1 MRSKRKGLAVSLLA
15 IAVAAAVAGC
25 GGNAGGEKQPVA
37 VNTYKI
43 IAEDT
48 IVPAEYSGV
57 VAATDKVPVMPK
69 VSGRVL
75 EKYVQGGQAVAEGQ
89 PLFRLDSRSY
99 QAALNA
105 AKAGQAQA
113 AANLAN
119 QELNLR
125 RYQTL
130 ADEDAIAMQTVTDQE
145 AATAQQNAVL
155 QAQEAQVAAA
165 QDNMDDTIVYAP
177 FSGTLNVDD
186 VPIGTFATAGGTALV
201 TILSNN
207 PVFVDFTISEAEYL
221 EMVKSGAGNPTSW
234 GDHLKL
240 RLSDGSMY
248 AYEGHIAQVNHGMNG
263 NSGSIVVRAVFDN
276 PENVLL
282 PGMYATVVSDA
293 QVKRKAITV
302 PQRAVQQTL
311 GKYFIS
317 VIDEN
322 GEAKQKE
329 VKVGPQ
335 IGKFW
340 LITDGLQDNDI
351 IIVDG
356 YQKANGAK
364 LNQHLLTKDDILNPS
379 ADDGQSK

>member
-25 GGNAGGEKQPVA
+25 GGSAGGEKQPVA

-57 VAATDKVPVMPK
+57 IAATDKVPVMPK

-201 TILSNN
+201 TISSNN

-248 AYEGHIAQVNHGMNG
+248 AYAGHIAQVNHGMNG

>member
-15 IAVAAAVAGC
+15 IAVAAAIVGC

-201 TILSNN
+201 TISSNN

-221 EMVKSGAGNPTSW
+221 GMVKSGAGNPTSW

>member
-15 IAVAAAVAGC
+15 IAVAAAVVGC

-201 TILSNN
+201 TISSNN

-221 EMVKSGAGNPTSW
+221 GMVKSGAGNPTSW

>member
-1 MRSKRKGLAVSLLA
+1 MRSKCKGLAVSLLA
-15 IAVAAAVAGC
+15 IAVAAAIAGC
-25 GGNAGGEKQPVA
+25 GGNTGGEKQPVA

-43 IAEDT
+43 VAEDT

-201 TILSNN
+201 TISSNN

-240 RLSDGSMY
+240 RLIDGSMY

-263 NSGSIVVRAVFDN
+263 NSSAIVVRAVFDN

-340 LITDGLQDNDI
+340 LITDGLQNNDI

>member
-15 IAVAAAVAGC
+15 IAVAAAVVGC

-201 TILSNN
+201 TISSNN

>member
-1 MRSKRKGLAVSLLA
+1 MRSKCKGLAVSLLA
-15 IAVAAAVAGC
+15 IAVAAATAGC
-25 GGNAGGEKQPVA
+25 GGNTGGEKQPVA

-43 IAEDT
+43 VAEDT

-201 TILSNN
+201 TISSNN

-221 EMVKSGAGNPTSW
+221 GMVKSGAGNPTSW

-240 RLSDGSMY
+240 RLSDGSVY

>member
-48 IVPAEYSGV
+48 IVPAENSGV
-57 VAATDKVPVMPK
+57 IAATDKVPVMPK

-201 TILSNN
+201 TISSNN

-240 RLSDGSMY
+240 RLSDGSVY

-302 PQRAVQQTL
+302 PQQTL

>member
-69 VSGRVL
+69 VYGRVL

-201 TILSNN
+201 TISSNN

-282 PGMYATVVSDA
+282 PGMYATVISDA

-317 VIDEN
+317 VINEN

>member
-15 IAVAAAVAGC
+15 IVVAAAVAGC

-201 TILSNN
+201 TISSNN

>member
-1 MRSKRKGLAVSLLA
+1 MRSKRKGLTVSLLA

-201 TILSNN
+201 TISSNN

-379 ADDGQSK
+379 TDDGQSK

>member
-57 VAATDKVPVMPK
+57 VAATDKVPIMPK

-130 ADEDAIAMQTVTDQE
+130 ADAIAMQTVTDQE

-201 TILSNN
+201 TISSNN

>member
-25 GGNAGGEKQPVA
+25 GGSAGGEKQPVA

-201 TILSNN
+201 TISSNN

-248 AYEGHIAQVNHGMNG
+248 AYEGHIAQVNHGMTG

-293 QVKRKAITV
+293 QVKRKAIAV

-356 YQKANGAK
+356 YQKANGVK

>member
-1 MRSKRKGLAVSLLA
+1 MAVSLLA

-201 TILSNN
+201 TISSNN

-221 EMVKSGAGNPTSW
+221 EMVKSGDGNPTSW

-322 GEAKQKE
+322 AEAKQKE

>member
-15 IAVAAAVAGC
+15 IAVAATVAGC

-201 TILSNN
+201 TISSNN

-221 EMVKSGAGNPTSW
+221 GMVKSGAGNPTSW

>member
-1 MRSKRKGLAVSLLA
+1 MRSKRKGLAVSLLV
-15 IAVAAAVAGC
+15 IAVAVAVAGC

-186 VPIGTFATAGGTALV
+186 VPIGTFATVGGTALV
-201 TILSNN
+201 TISSNN

>member
-1 MRSKRKGLAVSLLA
+1 MRSKCKGLAVSLLA

-201 TILSNN
+201 TISSNN

-221 EMVKSGAGNPTSW
+221 EMVKFGAGNPTSW

>member
-1 MRSKRKGLAVSLLA
+1 MRSKRKGLAVSLLV

-201 TILSNN
+201 TISSNN

-317 VIDEN
+317 VINEN
-322 GEAKQKE
+322 GEAKPKE

>member
-15 IAVAAAVAGC
+15 IAVAAAVVGC

-201 TILSNN
+201 TISSNN

-221 EMVKSGAGNPTSW
+221 EMVKSGTGNPTSW

>member
-15 IAVAAAVAGC
+15 IAVAAAVVGC

-99 QAALNA
+99 QAALNE

-201 TILSNN
+201 TISSNN

>member
-25 GGNAGGEKQPVA
+25 SGNAGGEKQPVA

-130 ADEDAIAMQTVTDQE
+130 ADEDAIAMQTVTE
-145 AATAQQNAVL
+145 
-155 QAQEAQVAAA
+155 QVAAA

-201 TILSNN
+201 TISSNN

>member
-15 IAVAAAVAGC
+15 IAVAAAVVGC

-48 IVPAEYSGV
+48 IIPAEYSGV
-57 VAATDKVPVMPK
+57 IAATDKVPVMPK

-201 TILSNN
+201 TISSNN

>member
-1 MRSKRKGLAVSLLA
+1 MRSKCKGLAVSLLA
-15 IAVAAAVAGC
+15 IAVAAAIAGC
-25 GGNAGGEKQPVA
+25 GGNTGGEKQPVA

-43 IAEDT
+43 VAEDT

-113 AANLAN
+113 AANL
-119 QELNLR
+119 
-125 RYQTL
+125 
-130 ADEDAIAMQTVTDQE
+130 DEDAIAMQTVTDQE

-201 TILSNN
+201 TISSNN

-240 RLSDGSMY
+240 RLSDGSVY

-263 NSGSIVVRAVFDN
+263 NSGAIVVRAVFDN

-329 VKVGPQ
+329 VRVGPQ

-379 ADDGQSK
+379 ADDVQSK

>member
-201 TILSNN
+201 TISSNN

-221 EMVKSGAGNPTSW
+221 GMVKSGAGNPTSW

-248 AYEGHIAQVNHGMNG
+248 AYEGHISQVNHGMNG

>member
-201 TILSNN
+201 TISSNN

-248 AYEGHIAQVNHGMNG
+248 AYGGHIAQVNHGMNG

>member
-15 IAVAAAVAGC
+15 IAVAAAVVGC

-57 VAATDKVPVMPK
+57 IAATDKVPVMPK

-201 TILSNN
+201 TISSNN

>member
-201 TILSNN
+201 TISSNN
-207 PVFVDFTISEAEYL
+207 PVFVGFTISAAE
-221 EMVKSGAGNPTSW
+221 
-234 GDHLKL
+234 
-240 RLSDGSMY
+240 
-248 AYEGHIAQVNHGMNG
+248 
-263 NSGSIVVRAVFDN
+263 
-276 PENVLL
+276 
-282 PGMYATVVSDA
+282 
-293 QVKRKAITV
+293 
-302 PQRAVQQTL
+302 
-311 GKYFIS
+311 
-317 VIDEN
+317 
-322 GEAKQKE
+322 
-329 VKVGPQ
+329 
-335 IGKFW
+335 
-340 LITDGLQDNDI
+340 
-351 IIVDG
+351 
-356 YQKANGAK
+356 
-364 LNQHLLTKDDILNPS
+364 
-379 ADDGQSK
+379 

>member
-1 MRSKRKGLAVSLLA
+1 
-15 IAVAAAVAGC
+15 
-25 GGNAGGEKQPVA
+25 
-37 VNTYKI
+37 
-43 IAEDT
+43 
-48 IVPAEYSGV
+48 
-57 VAATDKVPVMPK
+57 
-69 VSGRVL
+69 
-75 EKYVQGGQAVAEGQ
+75 
-89 PLFRLDSRSY
+89 
-99 QAALNA
+99 
-105 AKAGQAQA
+105 
-113 AANLAN
+113 
-119 QELNLR
+119 
-125 RYQTL
+125 
-130 ADEDAIAMQTVTDQE
+130 
-145 AATAQQNAVL
+145 
-155 QAQEAQVAAA
+155 
-165 QDNMDDTIVYAP
+165 
-177 FSGTLNVDD
+177 
-186 VPIGTFATAGGTALV
+186 
-201 TILSNN
+201 
-207 PVFVDFTISEAEYL
+207 
-221 EMVKSGAGNPTSW
+221 
-234 GDHLKL
+234 
-240 RLSDGSMY
+240 
-248 AYEGHIAQVNHGMNG
+248 MNG

-302 PQRAVQQTL
+302 PQRAVQQSL

>member
-1 MRSKRKGLAVSLLA
+1 MRSKCKGLAVSLLA

-201 TILSNN
+201 TISSNN

-221 EMVKSGAGNPTSW
+221 GMVKSGAGNPTSW

>member
-186 VPIGTFATAGGTALV
+186 VPIGTFATAGSTALV
-201 TILSNN
+201 TISSNN

-221 EMVKSGAGNPTSW
+221 EMVKFGAGNPTSW

-282 PGMYATVVSDA
+282 PGMYATVISDA

>member
-1 MRSKRKGLAVSLLA
+1 MRSKCKGLAVSLLA
-15 IAVAAAVAGC
+15 IAVAAAIAGC

-43 IAEDT
+43 VAEDT

-201 TILSNN
+201 TISSNN

-248 AYEGHIAQVNHGMNG
+248 AYEGHISQVNHGMNG

>member
-201 TILSNN
+201 TISSNN

-322 GEAKQKE
+322 GEATQKE

>member
-201 TILSNN
+201 TISSNN

-240 RLSDGSMY
+240 RLSDGSVY

-263 NSGSIVVRAVFDN
+263 NSGAIVVRAAFDN

>member
-1 MRSKRKGLAVSLLA
+1 MWSRHKGLAVSLAAVA
-15 IAVAAAVAGC
+15 IAAVMAGC
-25 GGNAGGEKQPVA
+25 GGQEGVNKQAVS
-37 VNTYKI
+37 VNTYRVT
-43 IAEDT
+43 AEDT
-48 IVPAEYSGV
+48 VVPAEYSGIV
-57 VAATDKVPVMPK
+57 SATDKVPVMPK
-69 VSGRVL
+69 ISGRVL
-75 EKYVQGGQAVAEGQ
+75 EKYVQGGQTVAEGQ

-105 AKAGQAQA
+105 AKANEAQA

-119 QELNLR
+119 QQLNLR
-125 RYQTL
+125 RYRTL
-130 ADEDAIAMQTVTDQE
+130 ADEDAIAVQTVTDQE

-186 VPIGTFATAGGTALV
+186 VPVGTFAMAGGTQLV
-201 TILSNN
+201 TISSNN
-207 PVFVDFTISEAEYL
+207 PVFVEFSVSEAEYL
-221 EMVKSGAGNPTSW
+221 DMIKTGDGSPASW
-234 GDHLKL
+234 GSHLKL
-240 RLSDGSMY
+240 RLSDGTLY
-248 AYEGHIAQVNHGMNG
+248 AYEGHVAQVNHGMDG
-263 NSGSIVVRAVFDN
+263 TSGSIVVKAVFDN
-276 PENVLL
+276 PENLLL

-364 LNQHLLTKDDILNPS
+364 LNQRLLTKDDILNPS
-379 ADDGQSK
+379 ADDGQAK